1 MTDDRLPIN
10 NKQGEGYMK
19 KMMLFFIAFCLV
31 AGLAFA
37 EVMNYTLPVPG
48 VV

>member
-1 MTDDRLPIN
+1 
-10 NKQGEGYMK
+10 MK
-19 KMMLFFIAFCLV
+19 MVLLLLMALLLI

>member
-1 MTDDRLPIN
+1 M
-10 NKQGEGYMK
+10 MK
-19 KMMLFFIAFCLV
+19 KAILLSLAILLI

>member
-1 MTDDRLPIN
+1 
-10 NKQGEGYMK
+10 MK
-19 KMMLFFIAFCLV
+19 KVFLLFIALLLI

-37 EVMNYTLPVPG
+37 EVLNYTLPVPG